1 MDVSDN
7 AYFTRVYKYLTFCL
21 CLSPHVLGTKA
32 YSYLAPEVYIATQR
46 NRECTTFAFEVYPR
60 SRSFVICFLIIRG
73 ILQISVRSH
82 ANIGAI
88 KPLN

>member
-1 MDVSDN
+1 MAVSDN
-7 AYFTRVYKYLTFCL
+7 AYFMRVYKYLTFCP
-21 CLSPHVLGTKA
+21 CLSPHVLDTRV
-32 YSYLAPEVYIATQR
+32 YSDLAPEVYMATQR